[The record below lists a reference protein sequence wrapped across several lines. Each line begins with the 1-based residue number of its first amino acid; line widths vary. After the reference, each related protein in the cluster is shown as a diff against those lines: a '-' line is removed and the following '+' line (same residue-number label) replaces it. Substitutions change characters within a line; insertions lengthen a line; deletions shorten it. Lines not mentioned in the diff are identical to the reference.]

1 MVMGECFSLMKHSPF
16 FIPKKIYFFMLTTF
30 FEAFQNFNTFLWNW
44 ILAGLLIA
52 LGLYFTIQTRGA
64 QFRFLSRIPA
74 LFRSQVQDRE
84 KQGLTPAEAFFIS
97 TGARVGVGNIAGI
110 ALAIT
115 TGGPGAIFWM
125 WVCALIGAASGFLE
139 STLAQLYKRPDG
151 QGGFSGGPVAYI
163 RYGLKSPWASIVF
176 AFLLALA
183 DGLIFNSVLSNTVA
197 LQMKEAF
204 NWPTYWSGALLAAY
218 AIFIALSGT
227 KSLGR
232 FSSRIV
238 PFMIAAYFFLV
249 AVCAILY
256 WERIPLVFSRILTE
270 AFQPDAALGAS
281 LWFVIMT
288 GVRRGLYS
296 NEAGQG
302 TVPNVAATANAQH
315 PCDQGVIQAFGVYVD
330 TIFVCTLTAILI
342 LVLPETRTG
351 TRTGIE
357 LVIYLLQT
365 HLGTWAAHLLFTIVL
380 FFALTSII
388 GNFLYSDIALK
399 EVTKCP
405 RLSALFRTAVIAMIF
420 FGAQWPLTFVWSLAD
435 FFLGIMVVTNSI
447 ALIALGPKVYRL
459 LKHYRKELRQKGR
472 PSFVANEVFTD
483 PEKEGIVCWPHK

>member
-1 MVMGECFSLMKHSPF
+1 
-16 FIPKKIYFFMLTTF
+16 MLTSF
-30 FEAFQNFNTFLWNW
+30 FEGFQNFNTFLWNW
-44 ILAGLLIA
+44 VLAGLLIA
-52 LGLYFTIQTRGA
+52 LGIFFTLQTRGA

-74 LFRSQVQDRE
+74 LFRRQVHDQE
-84 KQGLTPAEAFFIS
+84 KAGLTPAEAFFIS

-125 WVCALIGAASGFLE
+125 WVCALISAASGFLE

-151 QGGFSGGPVAYI
+151 HGGFSGGPVAYI
-163 RYGLKSPWASIVF
+163 RYGLRAPWASVLF

-204 NWPTYWSGALLAAY
+204 QWPTYWSGALLAAY
-218 AIFIALSGT
+218 AIFIVLSGT

-232 FSSRIV
+232 FASRLV

-249 AVCAILY
+249 AVCAAMY
-256 WERIPLVFSRILTE
+256 WERLPLVFSRILTE

-302 TVPNVAATANAQH
+302 TVPNVAATAHAQH

-330 TIFVCTLTAILI
+330 TIFVCTLTAILV
-342 LVLPETRTG
+342 LVLPETTSQH
-351 TRTGIE
+351 TGIE
-357 LVIYLLQT
+357 LVIHLLQT

-420 FGAQWPLTFVWSLAD
+420 LGAQFPLTFVWSLAD

-447 ALIALGPKVYRL
+447 ALIALGPKVYQI
-459 LKHYRKELRQKGR
+459 LKHYRQQLKNKER
-472 PSFVANEVFTD
+472 PSFQAQDFFKD
-483 PEKEGIVCWPHK
+483 PEKEGIVSWPQK